1 MEYEVLSPWSEVDTS
16 VLTGLTPRLDTL
28 EGKTIGMYG
37 DFMALAT
44 KMLHVVEEELTRRY
58 PGIRFSYLQYE
69 EETSEIAKD
78 TAFRPKFE
86 QWLGGVD
93 AVLSFYGSVP
103 SGALFLGYNSALM
116 EQLGKPT
123 VMLTVPRTYPTAIR
137 GCKAKGVPGLR
148 TVQYD
153 VAVDKI
159 NSHVT
164 LEEVRTAMAADLPGL
179 TDALVSAL
187 TAPLTPEERQPTLP
201 DQRLATETLHGTPRE
216 LTRIFY
222 KHGWTNGLPIEL
234 PTREAVDEMMR
245 GTNLSPDTLIGCIPP
260 RMGRA
265 TVEKIAVNA
274 VMAGCLPTYLPV
286 LIAAVRGA
294 LDPVIKLEGW
304 TCSQSTWGPV
314 VTVSGSVAR
323 DIGLNTA
330 DHMLTP
336 CRQAN
341 AAIARA
347 FGYIL
352 MNIGGLR
359 PGVEDLSEMGH
370 EFRLGFCIGDDPDH
384 SPWPPLH
391 TDYGFAPEDS
401 AVTMFWPQEH
411 RIHAG
416 PSVPEFLEWLC
427 EIAPYGWDPGMAI
440 IFTPKCAEMFA
451 REGWTKQRVLN
462 YVAEY
467 ARLPAGK
474 VDLQWLTGNSHRPK
488 NVELPEVM
496 THSTRIFWSTE
507 HMFALVGGG
516 QAGQMMT
523 VLAGGGDHGGPSCT
537 KIELPENWAEL
548 VREYQDLIPEY
559 IPY

>member
-1 MEYEVLSPWSEVDTS
+1 MTRLTCEKVISTFCSSRCPAS
-16 VLTGLTPRLDTL
+16 VSSTRWVVRSNSRKPSSFSRLA
-28 EGKTIGMYG
+28 I
-37 DFMALAT
+37 
-44 KMLHVVEEELTRRY
+44 
-58 PGIRFSYLQYE
+58 YLV
-69 EETSEIAKD
+69 
-78 TAFRPKFE
+78 R
-86 QWLGGVD
+86 LGCERCR
-93 AVLSFYGSVP
+93 L
-103 SGALFLGYNSALM
+103 
-116 EQLGKPT
+116 
-123 VMLTVPRTYPTAIR
+123 
-137 GCKAKGVPGLR
+137 
-148 TVQYD
+148 
-153 VAVDKI
+153 
-159 NSHVT
+159 
-164 LEEVRTAMAADLPGL
+164 AADLPGL

-187 TAPLTPEERQPTLP
+187 PPLTPEERQPTLP

-222 KHGWTNGLPIEL
+222 KHGWTNSLPIEL

-245 GTNLSPDTLIGCIPP
+245 GTDLSPDTLIGCIPP

-330 DHMLTP
+330 NHMLTP

-359 PGVEDLSEMGH
+359 PGVEDLSEMGY

-384 SPWPPLH
+384 NPWPPLH

-401 AVTMFWPQEH
+401 AVTLFWPQEH

-416 PSVPEFLEWLC
+416 HSVPEFLEWLC

-467 ARLPAGK
+467 ARLPASK
-474 VDLQWLTGNSHRPK
+474 VDLQWLTDNSHRPK

-523 VLAGGGDHGGPSCT
+523 VLAGGGDHGSPSCT
-537 KIELPENWAEL
+537 KIKLSKNWTEL
-548 VREYQDLIPEY
+548 VREYQDLMPEY

>member
-1 MEYEVLSPWSEVDTS
+1 
-16 VLTGLTPRLDTL
+16 
-28 EGKTIGMYG
+28 
-37 DFMALAT
+37 MAKSRGVRGAAGACAAASLVYLLGRSLLA
-44 KMLHVVEEELTRRY
+44 L
-58 PGIRFSYLQYE
+58 
-69 EETSEIAKD
+69 
-78 TAFRPKFE
+78 
-86 QWLGGVD
+86 
-93 AVLSFYGSVP
+93 
-103 SGALFLGYNSALM
+103 
-116 EQLGKPT
+116 
-123 VMLTVPRTYPTAIR
+123 
-137 GCKAKGVPGLR
+137 
-148 TVQYD
+148 
-153 VAVDKI
+153 
-159 NSHVT
+159 
-164 LEEVRTAMAADLPGL
+164 
-179 TDALVSAL
+179 LVSAL
-187 TAPLTPEERQPTLP
+187 MGLAHPGASLAKPLGFSDVSAALFQLLVGIGAIALTLAF
-201 DQRLATETLHGTPRE
+201 LLK
-216 LTRIFY
+216 LTRLRQVDLRIA
-222 KHGWTNGLPIEL
+222 LPA
-234 PTREAVDEMMR
+234 PW
-245 GTNLSPDTLIGCIPP
+245 SPGF
-260 RMGRA
+260 
-265 TVEKIAVNA
+265 
-274 VMAGCLPTYLPV
+274 CLPVFLGVANLANLAGALINHITDNPTTSELLPSGGPELLV
-286 LIAAVRGA
+286 CFITLCIMPAVAEELLFRGA
-294 LDPVIKLEGW
+294 FQGLMRPCGSAAAIFAPALLFGLLHLDLAQGLTAFACGVFLGW
-304 TCSQSTWGPV
+304 LTER
-314 VTVSGSVAR
+314 SGSILPGMLLHLVNNTLAFLTIYLRYYAPAELSFGVELFILLFFPVFGGWMIWNAR
-323 DIGLNTA
+323 QQGFRFSA
-330 DHMLTP
+330 
-336 CRQAN
+336 
-341 AAIARA
+341 
-347 FGYIL
+347 
-352 MNIGGLR
+352 GLR

-416 PSVPEFLEWLC
+416 HSVPEFLEWLC

-467 ARLPAGK
+467 ARLPASK

>member
-234 PTREAVDEMMR
+234 PTREAVNEMMR

-314 VTVSGSVAR
+314 VRSAPRRGGSVR
-323 DIGLNTA
+323 DGT
-330 DHMLTP
+330 
-336 CRQAN
+336 
-341 AAIARA
+341 
-347 FGYIL
+347 
-352 MNIGGLR
+352 
-359 PGVEDLSEMGH
+359 
-370 EFRLGFCIGDDPDH
+370 
-384 SPWPPLH
+384 
-391 TDYGFAPEDS
+391 
-401 AVTMFWPQEH
+401 
-411 RIHAG
+411 
-416 PSVPEFLEWLC
+416 
-427 EIAPYGWDPGMAI
+427 
-440 IFTPKCAEMFA
+440 
-451 REGWTKQRVLN
+451 
-462 YVAEY
+462 
-467 ARLPAGK
+467 
-474 VDLQWLTGNSHRPK
+474 
-488 NVELPEVM
+488 
-496 THSTRIFWSTE
+496 
-507 HMFALVGGG
+507 
-516 QAGQMMT
+516 
-523 VLAGGGDHGGPSCT
+523 
-537 KIELPENWAEL
+537 
-548 VREYQDLIPEY
+548 
-559 IPY
+559 

>member
-159 NSHVT
+159 NS
-164 LEEVRTAMAADLPGL
+164 P
-179 TDALVSAL
+179 
-187 TAPLTPEERQPTLP
+187 
-201 DQRLATETLHGTPRE
+201 PRE

-245 GTNLSPDTLIGCIPP
+245 APTSP
-260 RMGRA
+260 
-265 TVEKIAVNA
+265 
-274 VMAGCLPTYLPV
+274 PTP
-286 LIAAVRGA
+286 
-294 LDPVIKLEGW
+294 
-304 TCSQSTWGPV
+304 
-314 VTVSGSVAR
+314 
-323 DIGLNTA
+323 
-330 DHMLTP
+330 
-336 CRQAN
+336 
-341 AAIARA
+341 
-347 FGYIL
+347 
-352 MNIGGLR
+352 
-359 PGVEDLSEMGH
+359 
-370 EFRLGFCIGDDPDH
+370 
-384 SPWPPLH
+384 
-391 TDYGFAPEDS
+391 
-401 AVTMFWPQEH
+401 
-411 RIHAG
+411 
-416 PSVPEFLEWLC
+416 
-427 EIAPYGWDPGMAI
+427 
-440 IFTPKCAEMFA
+440 
-451 REGWTKQRVLN
+451 
-462 YVAEY
+462 
-467 ARLPAGK
+467 
-474 VDLQWLTGNSHRPK
+474 
-488 NVELPEVM
+488 
-496 THSTRIFWSTE
+496 
-507 HMFALVGGG
+507 
-516 QAGQMMT
+516 
-523 VLAGGGDHGGPSCT
+523 
-537 KIELPENWAEL
+537 
-548 VREYQDLIPEY
+548 
-559 IPY
+559 